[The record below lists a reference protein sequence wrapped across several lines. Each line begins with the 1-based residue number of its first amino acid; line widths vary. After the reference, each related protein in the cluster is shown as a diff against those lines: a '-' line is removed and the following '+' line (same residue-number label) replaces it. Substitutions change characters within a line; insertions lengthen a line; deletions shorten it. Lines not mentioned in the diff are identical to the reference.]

1 MDKPTLLYQ
10 YQNGNCHVRLF
21 SDGTKDRFTLE
32 DEFRPVFP
40 ESIDL
45 KITDYCDAS
54 CPMCHENSSVNGIH
68 ANLTAPFLSTL
79 HEGTELALGG
89 GNPLAHPG
97 LEPFLM
103 RLKEQ
108 GIVANLTINERHLL
122 SHKAF
127 VQSLLERKLIYGL
140 GVSICL
146 YQKETF
152 SFLANCPNAVCHFV
166 LGIADMADLCR
177 VPQGLKALFL
187 GYKRFGRG
195 ASYYSDAVE
204 ARITEV
210 RERFKELL
218 PHFSHI
224 AFDNLALTQLE
235 VQKHLP
241 KHIYNRFFMGEDGR
255 FTMYVD
261 LVKSEYAVSSTSK
274 ERYPL
279 KDDIAAMLASLQ

>member
-21 SDGTKDRFTLE
+21 SDGTKDRFTLD
-32 DEFRPVFP
+32 DEFHPVFP

-68 ANLTAPFLSTL
+68 ANLTAPFLSAL

-89 GNPLAHPG
+89 GNPLSHPE
-97 LEPFLM
+97 LEPFLT

-122 SHKAF
+122 SHKAL
-127 VQSLLERKLIYGL
+127 VQSLLDRNLIYGL

-146 YQKETF
+146 YQEETF
-152 SFLANCPNAVCHFV
+152 SFLANYPNAVCHFV
-166 LGIADMADLCR
+166 LGITDMADLCR

-204 ARITEV
+204 ARIKDV
-210 RERFKELL
+210 RDNFKKLL

-241 KHIYNRFFMGEDGR
+241 KHIYDRFFMGEDGR

-261 LVKSEYAVSSTSK
+261 LVKSEYAISSTSK

-279 KDDIAAMLASLQ
+279 KEDIITMFASLQ